1 MFPLNTW
8 KNHFGAVLQV
18 VERWHRLHRGCAVS
32 LEMLGPLLWLSLLE
46 QGLGHRSL
54 STSAILC
61 GKGCPAHLHS
71 FPLCPSV
78 LLFLGYFF
86 FPNSQPE
93 RIQWKRLH
101 QDKLI
106 VWHQERLVKLHK
118 SSS

>member
-18 VERWHRLHRGCAVS
+18 VERWHRLPRGCAVS

-46 QGLGHRSL
+46 QGLGHGSL

-86 FPNSQPE
+86 FFQTPSQDAFNGKGCTKIIDCMASGE
-93 RIQWKRLH
+93 ACKTT
-101 QDKLI
+101 
-106 VWHQERLVKLHK
+106 
-118 SSS
+118 